1 MKVLIVGSGGR
12 EHALALEITK
22 SPLCSELL
30 CAPGNPGMEAIAR
43 CIAVG
48 AENVPALVAL
58 AQSEKVDFVVVGP
71 EVALVL
77 GIVDELTKVGIKAF
91 GPSAEAAQLEG
102 SKAFSKNIMAKYRVP
117 TAAYQN
123 FTDLN
128 SAQSYLRKKGAP
140 IVIKASGLA
149 AGKGAIVCP
158 DMQTA
163 EQALEDMLGEKAVFG
178 DAGAEVVIEEFMIG
192 EEASIF
198 AICDG
203 ENYVLLSPAQDHKQ
217 VNDGDKGLNTGGM
230 GAYAPAPVV
239 TPEVLKEVET
249 KIIKPTLEG
258 MIQEKAPYKGVLYVG
273 IMVTEQ
279 GSKVVEYNCRFG
291 DPECQILLP
300 LYSGDVLELLYQA
313 ATGNLSELKV
323 ASNEG
328 SAAIV
333 VLASEGYPG
342 SYPKGRII
350 SGIDT
355 KLDGVHIIHAG
366 TKKEGSS
373 IVTSGGRV
381 LGVVGQGDS
390 LQVALDKAYNVV
402 NKVSFDGAHYRT
414 DIGKKG
420 LDKFLT

>member
-1 MKVLIVGSGGR
+1 
-12 EHALALEITK
+12 
-22 SPLCSELL
+22 
-30 CAPGNPGMEAIAR
+30 
-43 CIAVG
+43 
-48 AENVPALVAL
+48 
-58 AQSEKVDFVVVGP
+58 
-71 EVALVL
+71 
-77 GIVDELTKVGIKAF
+77 
-91 GPSAEAAQLEG
+91 
-102 SKAFSKNIMAKYRVP
+102 
-117 TAAYQN
+117 
-123 FTDLN
+123 
-128 SAQSYLRKKGAP
+128 
-140 IVIKASGLA
+140 
-149 AGKGAIVCP
+149 
-158 DMQTA
+158 
-163 EQALEDMLGEKAVFG
+163 
-178 DAGAEVVIEEFMIG
+178 
-192 EEASIF
+192 
-198 AICDG
+198 
-203 ENYVLLSPAQDHKQ
+203 
-217 VNDGDKGLNTGGM
+217 M

-366 TKKEGSS
+366 TKKEGSD

-402 NKVSFDGAHYRT
+402 DKVSFDGAHYRT

-420 LDKFLT
+420 LDKFLI

>member
-1 MKVLIVGSGGR
+1 
-12 EHALALEITK
+12 
-22 SPLCSELL
+22 
-30 CAPGNPGMEAIAR
+30 
-43 CIAVG
+43 
-48 AENVPALVAL
+48 
-58 AQSEKVDFVVVGP
+58 
-71 EVALVL
+71 
-77 GIVDELTKVGIKAF
+77 
-91 GPSAEAAQLEG
+91 
-102 SKAFSKNIMAKYRVP
+102 
-117 TAAYQN
+117 
-123 FTDLN
+123 
-128 SAQSYLRKKGAP
+128 
-140 IVIKASGLA
+140 
-149 AGKGAIVCP
+149 
-158 DMQTA
+158 MQTA

-258 MIQEKAPYKGVLYVG
+258 MRQEKAPYKGVLYVG